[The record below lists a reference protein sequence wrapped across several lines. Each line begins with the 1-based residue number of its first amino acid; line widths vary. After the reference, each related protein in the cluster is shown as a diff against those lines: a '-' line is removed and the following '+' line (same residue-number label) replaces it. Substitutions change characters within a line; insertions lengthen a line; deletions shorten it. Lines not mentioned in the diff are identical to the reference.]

1 MLSNSQVIHYP
12 PANNPNEINNINEI
26 EEEEDYPIIRC
37 DNCHEVLLMSLDLDK
52 KNILLS
58 CEKENKKKTI
68 SFIKFFDNIDKYKY
82 SNCCQL
88 CKKKSKSQ
96 KYYLCKTCSNK
107 IICQNCY
114 EKHNKDDNIEKLTKL
129 DSLCRK
135 HFNQIESFCDICK
148 EHKCSYCIPEHEEEH
163 EDKEYLIRDI
173 LFKKKK
179 LDNFKNNLKNIS
191 EMKQNIEKQINEV
204 INQLQTKIELL
215 IKLKNK
221 FYEDLN
227 MKIKFTDLVYKN
239 YLKKFKDT
247 DLNYYL
253 IKNLENQIDFGLKDL
268 KINKENNLDNRITQ
282 IINYL
287 NSNINS
293 HFNIKSDI
301 NLYEEENNNFN
312 DIKENDAIDID
323 YNIKKQFNYLNILG
337 ILDFNDDLYAI
348 YDDSLLRFIS
358 KKNDMIK
365 FEIKEKDLSQIKS
378 CQKNEENKILVLT
391 EGYLIFIKILENSDY
406 IILNK
411 NQISIGKFE
420 FNSSLNLL
428 FYYYYNIYF
437 LLFPKYNEQ
446 KFLLEYNNQYINKF
460 QFIRDNLFFIF
471 ESGKIS
477 SYLIKDDKAKQLNST
492 NQFNIDTKYSEVI
505 DLNSGFYALNNKDK
519 IYILNK
525 NNLEINKTI
534 NINLDKLNT
543 QFYYYSSSIFTTLFK
558 SFDTIITLFI
568 FDTYNKIVDFQNYK
582 ISMSGIKWELEKE
595 KNVISDKIYALKKL
609 DNNNLLF
616 LGNNKSYLVDIQFK
630 ELGNQNSYCL
640 II

>member
-1 MLSNSQVIHYP
+1 MLSNSQVIDYP

-114 EKHNKDDNIEKLTKL
+114 ENHNKDDNIEKLSKL

-163 EDKEYLIRDI
+163 ENKEYLIRDI

-191 EMKQNIEKQINEV
+191 EIKQNIEKQINEV
-204 INQLQTKIELL
+204 INELQKKIELL
-215 IKLKNK
+215 INLKNK
-221 FYEDLN
+221 FFEDLN

-301 NLYEEENNNFN
+301 NLYEEKNDNFN

-323 YNIKKQFNYLNILG
+323 YNIKKEFNYLNILG
-337 ILDFNDDLYAI
+337 LLDFNDDLYAL
-348 YDDSLLRFIS
+348 YDYSLIRFIS

-391 EGYLIFIKILENSDY
+391 EGYLIFIQILENSDY

-411 NQISIGKFE
+411 NHISIDKFE

-428 FYYYYNIYF
+428 FCYYYNIYF

-446 KFLLEYNNQYINKF
+446 KLLLEYNNQYINKF

-525 NNLEINKTI
+525 NNLEIIKTI

-543 QFYYYSSSIFTTLFK
+543 QFYYYSFSIFTTLFK

-568 FDTYNKIVDFQNYK
+568 FDNDNKIVDFQNYK
-582 ISMSGIKWELEKE
+582 ISMSGIKWELEKGH
-595 KNVISDKIYALKKL
+595 NLLWDKINSLKKCG
-609 DNNNLLF
+609 NNLLF